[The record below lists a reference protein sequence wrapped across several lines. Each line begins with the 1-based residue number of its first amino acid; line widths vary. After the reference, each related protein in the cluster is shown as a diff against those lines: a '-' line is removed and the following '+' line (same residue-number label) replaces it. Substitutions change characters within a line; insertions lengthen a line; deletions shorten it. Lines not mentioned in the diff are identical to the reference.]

1 MRPGA
6 TDPQARS
13 EGREGGG
20 GLYREGALCEWEPP
34 TCAFCGGCGEHCLV
48 DLCLLGA
55 QARIEPGSHLWRGE
69 RLPVFELLLQSTSDR
84 VAVHHRSVF
93 LTVLEAGRPRS
104 GCQHGQVLVKACFLV
119 TNSHLLGVS
128 SASFLQAPVH
138 SPGRLPWR
146 PECLLKAVSTF
157 KLGVA
162 SSACELAGRRPKH
175 SAHSRE
181 PCRSQLGW

>member
-69 RLPVFELLLQSTSDR
+69 RLPVFKLLLQSTSDR
-84 VAVHHRSVF
+84 VACAPQKCVSHSSGGWKA
-93 LTVLEAGRPRS
+93 TVGVPARPS
-104 GCQHGQVLVKACFLV
+104 FGEG
-119 TNSHLLGVS
+119 LLPGYKQPS
-128 SASFLQAPVH
+128 PWRLLRIF
-138 SPGRLPWR
+138 SPGTCAFTRAP
-146 PECLLKAVSTF
+146 PMA
-157 KLGVA
+157 
-162 SSACELAGRRPKH
+162 P
-175 SAHSRE
+175 
-181 PCRSQLGW
+181 